1 MNRQDR
7 AQLQQLIRVLD
18 KLKGSNPDMPL
29 QHAVAFLHI
38 AVQPG
43 MNITDLSEVSQT
55 TLQSAS
61 RHVQALGK
69 LGKEKKML
77 VAAGFGRDGRTKA
90 LLLTDGGRSLANEV
104 VASLKPLLNANVRA

>member
-7 AQLQQLIRVLD
+7 SQLQQLIRVLD
-18 KLKGSNPDMPL
+18 KLKSSNPDMPL

-38 AVQPG
+38 AVEPG
-43 MNITDLSEVSQT
+43 MNITALSEASQT

-69 LGKEKKML
+69 FGKEKKTL
-77 VAAGFGRDGRTKA
+77 VASGYGKDGRTKS
-90 LLLTDGGRSLANEV
+90 LLLTDSGRSLANSV
-104 VASLKPLLNANVRA
+104 IALSPRTCDGGA